1 MHQNYPNPFNPVT
14 NLEFVISDFGF
25 VTLKVYDILGIEIS
39 VLVNEKKEPGS
50 YVIKF
55 DGINFPSGIYFY
67 EIKIETDKGE
77 FSEVK
82 RMILLK

>member
-1 MHQNYPNPFNPVT
+1 MKFG
-14 NLEFVISDFGF
+14 ISDFGF
-25 VTLKVYDILGIEIS
+25 VTLKIYDILGNEIS
-39 VLVNEKKEPGS
+39 VLVNEKKKQGS

-55 DGINFPSGIYFY
+55 DRSNFPSGIYFY
-67 EIKIETDKGE
+67 ELKIETVKGE